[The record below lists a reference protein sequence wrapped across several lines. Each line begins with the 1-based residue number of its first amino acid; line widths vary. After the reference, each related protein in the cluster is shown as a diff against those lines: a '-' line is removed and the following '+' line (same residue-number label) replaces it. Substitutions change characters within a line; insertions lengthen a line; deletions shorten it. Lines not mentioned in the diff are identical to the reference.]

1 MGTEI
6 EFACVDSN
14 FRVFGLEALRIVDL
28 SVCPFAPKSVIC
40 LIYVLVGKCADLWTV
55 IILNPPLM
63 LWAKLQLKN
72 LYESTIC
79 KVVQAEGGL
88 QGFEI

>member
-6 EFACVDSN
+6 AFAFVDSD

-28 SVCPFAPKSVIC
+28 SVCPFAPKSVIR
-40 LIYVLVGKCADLWTV
+40 LIYVLVGKCTDIWTV
-55 IILNPPLM
+55 IILNPPPM

-79 KVVQAEGGL
+79 KVVQAARGL
-88 QGFEI
+88 